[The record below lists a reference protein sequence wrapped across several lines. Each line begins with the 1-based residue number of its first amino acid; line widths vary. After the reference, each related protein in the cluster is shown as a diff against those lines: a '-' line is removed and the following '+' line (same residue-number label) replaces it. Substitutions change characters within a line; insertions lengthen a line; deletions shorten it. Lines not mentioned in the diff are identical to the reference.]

1 MEKQNVKVKGHGFF
15 RKTKAYGLACGIA
28 LGATLLF
35 GANVASADEVKP
47 NQPAATE
54 VVANAK
60 PVEAAPSGNAVDTK
74 PVATEAQAKP
84 VEVAPSENVANAAVA
99 KPAEVT
105 SDDPTNFRNREVVNK
120 VENTQTPSNEPDLEG
135 TYNSQIKSVESLT
148 PDDHKS
154 SDAYKYRITLHD
166 GYKIPNGGKIT
177 FYGSDDVDVVANSLY
192 NGNTKIGIITKD
204 KEIAKN
210 HQEVMNKFASA
221 TTVKEAKTIL
231 DNALNSELSGYAK
244 YTIRFNN
251 EFSKLDQNRVIEF
264 ELNSD
269 DYNGNRSTLN
279 VATKEQKPVYIK
291 NNAPAELLLDKKSPT
306 LNENSYDGRNGSSLL
321 TFTGI
326 SNKALKG
333 PEFHLTTDIG
343 LEKFLNLG
351 KLRTFDFDISF
362 GSSSSEVF
370 KQPTTV
376 IANIATSKIPSVLY
390 NSYGDITPAKKAGTL
405 LEAGDVVKAKLNPD
419 KSIIKFKYENLKK
432 GDIIELPYDLYTAY
446 PAKDLGKRYSD
457 SESYGVYEEAKNK
470 KEAKKVRIEILEDN
484 EDVFSFKFL
493 DSINLDVNQYVR
505 FNLGYL
511 NDEPSSAKPEKWS
524 IREVLRDN
532 WLEKLNN
539 SQIKLLDM
547 FKPGVANSSYQT
559 DQIMETTITRNEK
572 VLTRQRST
580 ASVTLNR
587 NIVLGES
594 TVGTLKVKYV
604 DEAGKEIQ
612 GHPMETVAENKP
624 WHTVVTVTPKP
635 IDGYDFVKS
644 SSPLQTVV
652 GSGEN
657 VISLIYKKK
666 APVDP
671 YENIPIKE
679 ELIKVYEPDPN
690 LEPGT
695 QRVDK
700 QGKPKKTQGDRLVD
714 PGEPQVIKVGTKPK
728 VEEEEIPFNK
738 TTKEN
743 PNVPEGESRI
753 IQEGKN
759 GKKKTTTTYEV
770 DPKTGKVTPNNPTI
784 ETTPPVDEI
793 TEIGT
798 GKDKDGDLVVTY
810 VPDPESPEGTE
821 TIVEEGRKPKYD
833 VTGKEKDPGKPKV
846 VKVGTKPKVEEE
858 EIPFNKTTK
867 ENPNV
872 PEGESRIIQEGKNG
886 KKKTTTTYEV
896 DPKTGKVTPNN
907 PTIETTPPVDEITEI
922 GTGKDKD
929 GDLVVT
935 YVPDPE
941 SPEGTETIVEEGRKP
956 KYDVTGKEKDPGKP
970 KVVKVGTKPK
980 VEEEEIPFK
989 EVVIENPSK
998 PEGHRAVLKE
1008 GKIGKKTTTTT
1019 YSVDSQTGKVTP
1031 NEPTVSIVKAEDAL
1045 IEIGTGKNFVGE
1057 IETRYVPDVE
1067 IEFGKT
1073 KIVQNGTPE
1082 VKDVTGKIVTPG
1094 TPTIIHIGAKP
1105 KVEEEEL
1112 DFKVVKRDNPELPK
1126 GQEKVVQEG
1135 VKGKK
1140 TITTTYEVDPQTG
1153 KVTSNVT
1160 VETKDSQ
1167 DKIIE
1172 VGTKEEAKVVT
1183 PAPEAPKTPQAP
1195 APQPAKA
1202 ELPNTGE
1209 KASSALM
1216 VAGLAMMAMT
1226 VGFVAKGRKKED

>member
-47 NQPAATE
+47 NQPVATE

-74 PVATEAQAKP
+74 PVTTEAQAKP
-84 VEVAPSENVANAAVA
+84 VEVAPSENAAVA
-99 KPAEVT
+99 KPAQAT

-177 FYGSDDVDVVANSLY
+177 FYGSNDVDVVANSLY

-446 PAKDLGKRYSD
+446 SAKDLGKRYSD

-671 YENIPIKE
+671 YENVPIKE

-738 TTKEN
+738 TT
-743 PNVPEGESRI
+743 
-753 IQEGKN
+753 Q
-759 GKKKTTTTYEV
+759 
-770 DPKTGKVTPNNPTI
+770 
-784 ETTPPVDEI
+784 
-793 TEIGT
+793 
-798 GKDKDGDLVVTY
+798 
-810 VPDPESPEGTE
+810 
-821 TIVEEGRKPKYD
+821 
-833 VTGKEKDPGKPKV
+833 
-846 VKVGTKPKVEEE
+846 
-858 EIPFNKTTK
+858 

-1019 YSVDSQTGKVTP
+1019 YSVDPQTGKVTP

-1094 TPTIIHIGAKP
+1094 TPTIIHIGTKP

-1135 VKGKK
+1135 EKGKK

-1160 VETKDSQ
+1160 VETKDPQ

-1226 VGFVAKGRKKED
+1226 VGFVAKGRKEED